1 MSSNGSRASKP
12 KPILAVVTG
21 SQDVLS
27 LSSHVMRQAAAPV
40 DFNTVSRSERWD
52 LVRGLFAAM
61 HTGSIGV
68 GLAAPMTGVRLRVVV
83 IAINDKPLAL
93 FNPKVIETSGPQ
105 SEAVEANLSLPG
117 VKASV
122 TRPQSVTV
130 TWQSVNSGQERTAT
144 FEGWSARVVQH
155 EIEILDGGLF
165 IDHTDAPPVGLA
177 QSDEERARIAVA
189 DWFDDGSPELPLTEN
204 FRLALLPPSL
214 DQLDTILTKPAA
226 AVKPEQVSADQL
238 RSVVTGMMK
247 VLYGQRGVGLAAP
260 QVGLGLRMTVIDSG
274 EDEPLALIN
283 PTIVD
288 REEREEVALEGCL
301 SIPGWRGEVSRSTA
315 VKVRADTVAGESV
328 DRDFS
333 GYLARIV
340 QHELDHLDGVLFTS
354 RMDPTSDLT
363 VTDGGV
369 VADELTESLKRFETQ
384 ESRRRAARAKATKP
398 SAARRTKKRRR

>member
-1 MSSNGSRASKP
+1 MSSNGSRTSKP
-12 KPILAVVTG
+12 KPNLAVVTG
-21 SQDVLS
+21 SQDALS

-40 DFNTVSRSERWD
+40 DFDAVSRSERWD

-68 GLAAPMTGVRLRVVV
+68 GLAAPMTGVGLRVVV
-83 IAINDKPLAL
+83 IAINDEPLAL
-93 FNPKVIETSGPQ
+93 FNPKVVETGGSQ
-105 SEAVEANLSLPG
+105 SDAVEANLSLPG

-144 FEGWSARVVQH
+144 FEGWTARVVQH

-165 IDHTDAPPVGLA
+165 IDHADDPPVGPA
-177 QSDEERARIAVA
+177 QSEEERARIAVA
-189 DWFDDGSPELPLTEN
+189 GWFDDGSSKLPLTEN

-214 DQLDTILTKPAA
+214 AGLETILTKPAA
-226 AVKPEQVSADQL
+226 VVEHEQFSPGQL

-247 VLYGQRGVGLAAP
+247 TLYAQRGVGLAAP

-274 EDEPLALIN
+274 EDKPLALIN
-283 PTIVD
+283 PSIVD
-288 REEREEVALEGCL
+288 REEKEEVALEGCL

-315 VKVRADTVAGESV
+315 VKVRADSVAGESI

-354 RMDPTSDLT
+354 RMDPASELT
-363 VTDGGV
+363 VTDGEV
-369 VADELTESLKRFETQ
+369 VADELTEKLKRFETQ
-384 ESRRRAARAKATKP
+384 ESRRSAERAKASKP
-398 SAARRTKKRRR
+398 SAGKRRKRRRR